1 MGWLLA
7 FGPQILD
14 KTSRVLLWVPRRL
27 HLVKQA
33 KKDAEREGILWFQGY
48 RESLEEQLTK
58 ETDPIRI
65 DNLKEEIENAIAAER
80 GYYRRMIEVSL
91 ERSGLPPYD
100 ALVANGKRVLEP
112 NNRAKLTEAVARLE
126 LLPPPSTA
134 EQFIASATANYALEQ
149 YDDALADYNRALEL
163 RPDYPAALNNRGII
177 NSEMERYD
185 EALADFNRALELRPD
200 FPEALYNLACLFSL
214 TDRPDEAIYNLEKAI
229 GFDQKY
235 RKMAATDS
243 DFDNIR
249 DDPRFQKLIEED

>member
-1 MGWLLA
+1 MGWLLD

-33 KKDAEREGILWFQGY
+33 KKDAEREGILWFQRY
-48 RESLEEQLTK
+48 RESLEKQLTK
-58 ETDPIRI
+58 ETDPTRI

-100 ALVANGKRVLEP
+100 ALMANGKRILEP
-112 NNRAKLTEAVARLE
+112 ENKAKLTEAVARLE

-134 EQFIASATANYALEQ
+134 EQFMASATANYALEQ
-149 YDDALADYNRALEL
+149 YDEALADYNRALEL
-163 RPDYPAALNNRGII
+163 RPDYPG
-177 NSEMERYD
+177 
-185 EALADFNRALELRPD
+185 
-200 FPEALYNLACLFSL
+200 ALYNLACLFSL
-214 TDRPDEAIYNLEKAI
+214 TDRADEAVSHLEKAI

-235 RKMAATDS
+235 QRMAATDS

>member
-33 KKDAEREGILWFQGY
+33 KKDAEREGILWFQRY
-48 RESLEEQLTK
+48 RESLEKQLTK
-58 ETDPIRI
+58 ETDPTRI

-100 ALVANGKRVLEP
+100 ALMANGKRILEP
-112 NNRAKLTEAVARLE
+112 ENKAKLTEAVARLE

-134 EQFIASATANYALEQ
+134 EQFMASATANYALEQ
-149 YDDALADYNRALEL
+149 YDEALADYNRALEL
-163 RPDYPAALNNRGII
+163 RPDYPEALNNRGVTY
-177 NSEMERYD
+177 SKMERYD
-185 EALADFNRALELRPD
+185 EALADYNRALELRHD
-200 FPEALYNLACLFSL
+200 YLDALNNRGSTYHL
-214 TDRPDEAIYNLEKAI
+214 
-229 GFDQKY
+229 
-235 RKMAATDS
+235 M
-243 DFDNIR
+243 
-249 DDPRFQKLIEED
+249 